1 MLRAVTLD
9 FWNTL
14 FVDLRG
20 RERQRRRAALLSE
33 VVVTAGADRPA
44 TAVDDALQAGYDYFE
59 RVWHA
64 EQRTPGCG
72 EIVDAI
78 LVDLGVHPPAELHG
92 RLVHGY
98 EALMLDVPPEP
109 VPGAVYTLPELA
121 ARYRLAVVCDTGFTP
136 GSVLR
141 ELLARHGML
150 APFEYLYFSNEHD
163 ACKPDARA
171 FLHTLAELGVPAP
184 QAAHVGDLQ
193 RTDIAG
199 AQAAGMLA
207 VHFVGANSHDAP
219 YSTADVMVRH
229 FDELPRALGDLTCPG
244 C

>member
-9 FWNTL
+9 YWNTL

-20 RERQRRRAALLSE
+20 KERQQRRAGLLRE
-33 VVVTAGADRPA
+33 AAAAAGTDAAP
-44 TAVDDALQAGYDYFE
+44 TAVGDALQAGYDYFE

-64 EQRTPGCG
+64 EQRTPDCT

-78 LVDLGVHPPAELHG
+78 LVDLGLRPPEDLRAL
-92 RLVHGY
+92 LVH
-98 EALMLDVPPEP
+98 EFEVLMLDVPPEP
-109 VPGAVYTLPELA
+109 VPGAVYTLPLLA
-121 ARYRLAVVCDTGFTP
+121 ERYRLAVICDTGFTP
-136 GSVLR
+136 GGVLR
-141 ELLARHGML
+141 QLLARHDML

-163 ACKPDARA
+163 ACKPDARV
-171 FLHTLAELGVPAP
+171 FQHTLGELGVRAP
-184 QAAHVGDLQ
+184 EAAHVGDLQ

-219 YSTADVMVRH
+219 RSTADVVVRH
-229 FDELPRALGDLTCPG
+229 FDELPQALGGLTCPG